1 MIRKLDIEDKYIIE
15 KILDIQKVSYLVEAE
30 IIGFYDIPTLKD
42 TIETIRESEETF
54 YGYYIDNIL
63 AGIISYKIEEE
74 ILDIHRVAIH
84 PNFFRMGIG
93 EKLLN
98 FIQTNQK
105 DVSKIIVTTGKE
117 NKPAVNLYIK
127 NGFEKV
133 EDIEIKEGVY
143 LTLLEK
149 RLCNGRFE

>member
-1 MIRKLDIEDKYIIE
+1 MIRKLDIEDNYKLE
-15 KILDIQKVSYLVEAE
+15 KILDIQKASYLVEAE

-42 TIETIRESEETF
+42 TIETIKESEETF

-63 AGIISYKIEEE
+63 AGIISYKYEEE

-84 PNFFRMGIG
+84 PNFFRRGIG

-105 DVSKIIVTTGKE
+105 DVNKIIVTTGKE
-117 NKPAVNLYIK
+117 NKPAVNLYVK
-127 NGFEKV
+127 NGFKKV

>member
-1 MIRKLDIEDKYIIE
+1 MIKKLDIENKYILE
-15 KILDIQKVSYLVEAE
+15 KILDIQKASYLVEAE

-42 TIETIRESEETF
+42 TIETIKESEETF
-54 YGYYIDNIL
+54 YGYYMDNIL
-63 AGIISYKIEEE
+63 AGLISYKVEEE

-84 PNFFRMGIG
+84 PNFFRRGIG

-98 FIQTNQK
+98 FIQTTQK
-105 DVSKIIVTTGKE
+105 DVNKILVTTGKE

-127 NGFEKV
+127 NGFKKV
-133 EDIEIKEGVY
+133 EDIEIEERIY

-149 RLCNGRFE
+149 RLCNEGIE